1 MKGVSLQSPDERFAF
16 AIPDYGLDHQT
27 GAIVDILVDL
37 DFKQDVGASDPYAYP
52 EFVSIVNF
60 IKQYL
65 VGYPNET
72 DFWEILNRNLVNE
85 LLTQTIPTSFG
96 VEYNLDQL
104 VDALNVDIQVSPG
117 SSLVNFPR
125 QSLVSGAPTGDGID
139 FAEGFSFQIPDY
151 GLDHQGGAI
160 VDIAVDLD
168 FKKDVAVEDPFAYP
182 EFVSIV
188 NFIKDYLVRYPNETD
203 FWEVLNRNLVTAL
216 LTQTIPTSFGVEY
229 NLDQLV
235 DALTVDIQVESGSSL
250 VNFNRASEVTGSPE
264 GADIDFDEGFSFQI
278 SDYGLDHQGGAIV
291 DILVD
296 LDFKKDVAVGDPF
309 AYPEFVSIVNF
320 IKDYLVRYPN
330 ETDFWEILNKNLVTS
345 LLTDTIPTSFGVEYH
360 LDELL
365 DALTV
370 DIQVESG
377 SSLVNYNRASHVT
390 GSPDAAE
397 IGFDESFS
405 FQISDYGLDH
415 QGGAIVDIWVDLKFK
430 QGIGLA
436 NPYDYPEFVSIVNF
450 IKDYL
455 VTYPNETDFWEI
467 LNKNL
472 AAALLTEAI
481 PTNFGV
487 EYDLADVVDT
497 VTVDIQVQPGSSL
510 VNFPRSSSVS
520 QSVAIEAELTDLGT
534 GVFAI
539 HAAEGV
545 AASLQIRVAGGE
557 PAAVHDLA
565 VFSVDDAQGR
575 IDGLAPGEVG
585 YTSAALARAR
595 NGLSALVDRPDGF
608 DQGLLARSLG
618 VADGDRIRFMLIPN
632 DTLDRLRAEDVQDPA
647 VLFSSPGD
655 LTITATGRGHY
666 SLAWQDASGR
676 PADSG
681 DLIVSIEASPA
692 PEPLGAQS
700 QDQQEAEL
708 LDLRS
713 LDAAA
718 MVDASFAVYREAD
731 FDNVVGFYIVA
742 DELGTIVDSLT
753 GATLRPGDARYA
765 DVAVSQRVAQI
776 DLRVADQATATFE
789 TELRGGQ
796 LLAPFLLVNGTADQ
810 LFDADAA
817 NDPSVYFAYL
827 AANAD
832 AVDHVRLLADNTFGF
847 EDLAG
852 GGDQDCN
859 DLIIRATL
867 SVV

>member
-1 MKGVSLQSPDERFAF
+1 MSGVPLQSPAERFAF
-16 AIPDYGLDHQT
+16 QIPDYGLDHQT

-52 EFVSIVNF
+52 EFVSVVNF

-65 VGYPNET
+65 VSYPNET

-85 LLTQTIPTSFG
+85 LLTRTIPTTFG

-104 VDALNVDIQVSPG
+104 VDALTVDIEVSPG

-125 QSLVSGAPTGDGID
+125 QSHVSGAPAGDGID
-139 FAEGFSFQIPDY
+139 FGEGFSFQIPDY

-168 FKKDVAVEDPFAYP
+168 FKKDVAVDDPFAYP

-188 NFIKDYLVRYPNETD
+188 NFIKDYLVRYPNESD

-216 LTQTIPTSFGVEY
+216 LTQTIPTTFGVEY

-250 VNFNRASEVTGSPE
+250 VNYNRASEVTGAPN
-264 GADIDFDEGFSFQI
+264 GAAIDFDEAFSFEI

-309 AYPEFVSIVNF
+309 AYPEFVSIVNY

-345 LLTDTIPTSFGVEYH
+345 LLTDTIPTTFGVEYH

-365 DALTV
+365 DSLSV

-377 SSLVNYNRASHVT
+377 SSLVNYNRASRVT
-390 GSPDAAE
+390 GSPDGAD
-397 IGFDESFS
+397 IDFDESFA
-405 FQISDYGLDH
+405 FQIADYGLDH
-415 QGGAIVDIWVDLKFK
+415 QGGAVVDIWVDLAFK

-455 VTYPNETDFWEI
+455 VRYPNETDFWEI

-472 AAALLTEAI
+472 AAALLTQTI
-481 PTNFGV
+481 PTTFGV
-487 EYDLADVVDT
+487 EYHLADVVDT

-534 GVFAI
+534 GVFRV
-539 HAAEGV
+539 HAADGV
-545 AASLQIRVAGGE
+545 APVLRMGLLGGAPGSIHE
-557 PAAVHDLA
+557 LV
-565 VFSVDDAQGR
+565 VFTVDDAQGR
-575 IDGLAPGEVG
+575 IAGLALGDAG
-585 YTSAALARAR
+585 YTEAALARAR
-595 NGLSALVDRPDGF
+595 NGFSALVDSPSGF
-608 DQGLLARSLG
+608 DQQALARSLQI
-618 VADGDRIRFMLIPN
+618 ADGELIRFALLLN
-632 DTLDRLRAEDVQDPA
+632 DSLDSLRASQRPDPA
-647 VLFSSPGD
+647 LLFSSPEA
-655 LTITATGRGHY
+655 LAITPTGRGHFN
-666 SLAWQDASGR
+666 LAWQDGNGS
-676 PADSG
+676 PAGAG
-681 DLIVSIEASPA
+681 DLIVSIEASQAPA
-692 PEPLGAQS
+692 PLGAQS

-708 LDLRS
+708 LDLRGI
-713 LDAAA
+713 DAAA
-718 MVDASFAVYREAD
+718 GVEASFQVYREAD
-731 FDNVVGFYIVA
+731 FDNLVGFYVVA
-742 DELGTIVDSLT
+742 DEQGTIVDALT
-753 GATLRPGDARYA
+753 GVSLRPGDARYA
-765 DVAVSQRVAQI
+765 EVAVSQRVAQI

-789 TELRGGQ
+789 ADLLGGQ
-796 LLAPFLLVNGTADQ
+796 LLAPFLLVNGAAEQ
-810 LFDADAA
+810 LFDANPA
-817 NDPSVYFAYL
+817 NDPSVYFPYL

-832 AVDHVRLLADNTFGF
+832 GVDHVRLLADNTFGF

-859 DLIIRATL
+859 DLVIRATL